1 MRAAGCVFAEE
12 EAALLL
18 AEAHDA
24 DHVQLMLRDRI
35 SGRPLEHVLGWAEF
49 RHLRISVDDG
59 VFVPRRR
66 TGLLV
71 DAALARV
78 RSGGAVVELCCGA
91 AAVGTALLTESPEA
105 IELWASDIDPAA
117 IVSARRNL
125 EPLGGRVVLGDL
137 FDGLPDSLQ
146 HGVDIV
152 VANAPYV
159 PTASIELMPFE
170 ARAHEPAVALDGGTD
185 GLDVQRRIVSA
196 AGRWLAPQGA
206 LVIETSERQATATM
220 DLMRA
225 GGLSPTL
232 LRDEELDGTAVLG
245 IAG

>member
-1 MRAAGCVFAEE
+1 MV
-12 EAALLL
+12 
-18 AEAHDA
+18 
-24 DHVQLMLRDRI
+24 RDRI

-49 RHLRISVDDG
+49 RGLRISVGEG

-71 DAALARV
+71 DAALTRL
-78 RSGGAVVELCCGA
+78 RGGSTVVELCCGA
-91 AAVGTALLTESPEA
+91 AAVGTALLSESPEA
-105 IELWASDIDPAA
+105 FELWASDIDPAA
-117 IVSARRNL
+117 VVSARRNL
-125 EPLGGRVVLGDL
+125 EPFGGHVVLGDL
-137 FDGLPDSLQ
+137 FDGLPVALQ
-146 HGVDIV
+146 RSVDVV

-159 PTASIELMPFE
+159 PTAAIELMPLE

-196 AGRWLAPQGA
+196 AGRWLGPQGA
-206 LVIETSERQATATM
+206 LVIETSERQAAATVE
-220 DLMRA
+220 LMRA

-232 LRDEELDGTAVLG
+232 LRDDEIDGTVVLG